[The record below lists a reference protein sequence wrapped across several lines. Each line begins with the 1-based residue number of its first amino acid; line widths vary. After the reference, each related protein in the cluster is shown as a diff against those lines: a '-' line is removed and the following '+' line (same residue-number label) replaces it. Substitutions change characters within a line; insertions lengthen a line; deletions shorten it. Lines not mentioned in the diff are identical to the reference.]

1 MGGRK
6 KAESSPGYTHTK
18 GKERKVVVERKAVLR
33 RGEDFRPR
41 KWPVVHA
48 SFGRDKWVDEAT
60 PTIGES

>member
-6 KAESSPGYTHTK
+6 KAESRPGATRTK
-18 GKERKVVVERKAVLR
+18 KRRDKLRRENDSLLR

>member
-6 KAESSPGYTHTK
+6 KAESSPGPIPSIAHV
-18 GKERKVVVERKAVLR
+18 RRIRRRDKALLR

-48 SFGRDKWVDEAT
+48 SFGRNQWVDEAT